1 MTKKL
6 LTINLED
13 LVDLVFFIYSESD
26 DFDIGSPSATAF
38 PADLEEGDCGEEK
51 IECGSVESESD
62 KSDVPTSNDEDNT
75 EDLTADDLISC
86 TV

>member
-6 LTINLED
+6 LTINWED

-62 KSDVPTSNDEDNT
+62 VPTSNDEDDT

>member
-1 MTKKL
+1 M
-6 LTINLED
+6 
-13 LVDLVFFIYSESD
+13 FFIYSESD

-38 PADLEEGDCGEEK
+38 PAYLEEEDCGGEI
-51 IECGSVESESD
+51 IERGSVEFEGGKSE
-62 KSDVPTSNDEDNT
+62 VPTSNDEDDT

>member
-1 MTKKL
+1 M
-6 LTINLED
+6 
-13 LVDLVFFIYSESD
+13 FFIYSESD

-38 PADLEEGDCGEEK
+38 PTDFEEEDSGGEI
-51 IECGSVESESD
+51 IECGSVESEGG
-62 KSDVPTSNDEDNT
+62 KSEVLTSNDEDET